1 MHSFFVLIFA
11 LLITCLVGQD
21 LIVSDF
27 SGPDPASNLPVDATT
42 QLAPNL
48 TTTGW
53 NLGPEISPFASVPDR
68 LGFFVTAPGD
78 PALTSLADAIAEEE
92 YLTLSLSSVDPIN
105 LGGKRLSYTIQR
117 DAWFAPRQYSI
128 LTSADGFTNPVQTSR
143 LLANADQTAEEF
155 TFIFPLTGFDNLA
168 SPVEIRLYPHS
179 ARYNNHPIS
188 LNVFSIID
196 PGPVF
201 SLSASS
207 GQGGSIIVNPDS
219 SLFTAGETVT
229 LTAIP
234 PEGHRF
240 AGWSGTTTGSF
251 NPLRITVSQNET
263 ITANFVPNLTD
274 TMLLSTNLSQIAYWS
289 TGTPFTDLMKY
300 AGSWNP
306 TQGGDPPALDSQG
319 YPLEIPYDNGSGVM
333 TTVRSS
339 LPNFVAGDHSVTF
352 DGSGTLRFSGP
363 AVVNQNFTA
372 SGTLS
377 VIDPQAN
384 LVLNLLISDLA
395 DPIRNLR
402 IHLPGFDEITT
413 FHPDYLED
421 LTPYSALRFMD
432 WGQTN
437 TNPITS
443 WSEVPTATH
452 CSQGRTAVLV
462 ASYEIIIELANLT
475 QKDPW
480 ICVPHLVDDHFVTQL
495 ATLLSENLDPT
506 LQIHLEYSNET
517 WNGARFFQQ
526 TYYTRDQGVALGL
539 STNAVEAGH
548 LFMAMRSAQIW
559 QVFRDTFT
567 DPDRIINVMP
577 SWATNSVVSEIRLQA
592 LADPAINPSGITAD
606 ALAIA
611 PYFGNGI
618 QQAELDAT
626 GYPTIESL
634 VTTRSIDAM
643 ANDRLDVQAQKAIA
657 NHHGVRLICY
667 EGGQH
672 WTVPGNLSNDQ
683 TLVDL
688 LSAVN
693 RDQRMYDRY
702 LEYLDMLREEGV
714 ANFFNF
720 QLTGGH
726 SSSGFFGA
734 YEFQNQ
740 DLADAP
746 KARALIDWGNSN
758 SLDQPLTFDWQNNT
772 VSMPLLPGRRHTLQ
786 SSSDLK
792 NWLPHPMLENQWG
805 RHTRLTLPI
814 SDESSRQFWR
824 LRIE

>member
-1 MHSFFVLIFA
+1 MPLFFVIISA
-11 LLITCLVGQD
+11 LLTTCLIGQD

-42 QLAPNL
+42 QLAPNF

-53 NLGPEISPFASVPDR
+53 DLGPEISAFATVPDR
-68 LGFFVTAPGD
+68 LAFFVTAPGD

-92 YLTLSLSSVDPIN
+92 YLTLSLSSADPIN
-105 LGGKRLSYTIQR
+105 LGGMRLSYTIQR
-117 DAWFAPRQYSI
+117 DSWFAPRQYSV
-128 LTSADGFTNPVQTSR
+128 LTSADGFTNAVQTSE

-168 SPVEIRLYPHS
+168 SPVEIRLYPHA
-179 ARYNNHPIS
+179 ARYNNHPVS
-188 LNVFSIID
+188 LNAFSITD
-196 PGPVF
+196 PGPTF
-201 SLSASS
+201 SLSASA
-207 GQGGSIIVNPDS
+207 GQNGTANASPDS
-219 SLFTAGETVT
+219 SLFTAGEIVT
-229 LTAIP
+229 ITAIP
-234 PEGHRF
+234 PAGHRF
-240 AGWSGTTTGSF
+240 AGWSGTTTGNF
-251 NPLRITVSQNET
+251 NPLQIIVSQNET

-274 TMLLSTNLSQIAYWS
+274 TMLLSTNLPQIAYWS
-289 TGTPFTDLMKY
+289 TATPFTDLMK
-300 AGSWNP
+300 N
-306 TQGGDPPALDSQG
+306 GGGWVPIEGGNPPALDALG
-319 YPLEIPYDNGSGVM
+319 YPLEIPYDNGAGVM
-333 TTVRSS
+333 TSVRSS
-339 LPNFVAGDHSVTF
+339 LPNFVAGDHTITF
-352 DGSGTLRFSGP
+352 DGTGVLRFSGP
-363 AVVNQNFTA
+363 AVVNQIFTE

-377 VIDPQAN
+377 VIDPQEN
-384 LVLNLLISDLA
+384 LVLNLLVSDPA

-402 IHLPGFDEITT
+402 IHLPGFDETTT

-421 LTPYSALRFMD
+421 LAPYSALRFMD

-437 TNPITS
+437 ANPITS
-443 WSEVPTATH
+443 WSEVPTADH

-462 ASYEIIIELANLT
+462 ASYELMIELANLT
-475 QKDPW
+475 QQDPW
-480 ICVPHLVDDHFVTQL
+480 ICVPHLVDDFYVTQL

-506 LQIHLEYSNET
+506 LQIYLEYSNET
-517 WNGARFFQQ
+517 WNGAPGFWQ
-526 TYYTRDQGVALGL
+526 TYYTRDQGIALGL
-539 STNAVEAGH
+539 SANDVEAGQ
-548 LFMAMRSAQIW
+548 LFTAMRSAQIW
-559 QVFRDTFT
+559 QIFRDTFT

-577 SWATNSVVSEIRLQA
+577 SWATNPLVSELRMQA

-634 VTTRSIDAM
+634 VTTRSIDAI

-657 NHHGVRLICY
+657 NHHGVLLICY

-672 WTVPGNLSNDQ
+672 WSVPSNLSNDT
-683 TLVDL
+683 TLVSL

-720 QLTGGH
+720 QLTGPH
-726 SSSGFFGA
+726 SRFGFFGV

-740 DLADAP
+740 NLTDAP

-758 SLDQPLTFDWQNNT
+758 SLDSSLTFDWQSNT
-772 VSMPLLPGRRHTLQ
+772 VSMPLLPGRRYTLQ
-786 SSSDLK
+786 SSSDLT
-792 NWLPHPMLENQWG
+792 NWLPHPMLEDQWG
-805 RHTRLTLPI
+805 EHSRLSLPI
-814 SDESSRQFWR
+814 SDEFSRQFWR
-824 LRIE
+824 LQTE